1 MIKNGRKNFAERESD
16 HLSSHEESK
25 NSYVVKSKDENTKD
39 FCKILGLCGP
49 KWQKLRKGTKGLHQ
63 KV

>member
-25 NSYVVKSKDENTKD
+25 NSYVVKSKDE
-39 FCKILGLCGP
+39 KILQNLKFKDILYQC
-49 KWQKLRKGTKGLHQ
+49 
-63 KV
+63 